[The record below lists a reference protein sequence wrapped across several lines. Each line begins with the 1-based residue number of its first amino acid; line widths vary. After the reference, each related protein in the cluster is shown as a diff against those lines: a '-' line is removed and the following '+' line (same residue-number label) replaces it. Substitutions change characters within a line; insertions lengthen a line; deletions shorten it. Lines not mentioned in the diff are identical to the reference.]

1 MKNELKMPAHCAVVS
16 EDEMTYVEGGSY
28 LDALSTAATVVG
40 AVVLGASYVWGIG
53 TARSWL
59 NQKENR
65 KGNVFT
71 VIGRALDDIGEDMSQ
86 SPSNFLRAGVS
97 PPAGAGRRPCSDRGR
112 HGRRCSRCVAGH
124 YVPAGV
130 LLLHR

>member
-1 MKNELKMPAHCAVVS
+1 MKNELKMPAYCAVVS

-28 LDALSTAATVVG
+28 LDTLSTAATVVG

-59 NQKENR
+59 NQKGNR

-86 SPSNFLRAGVS
+86 SPSNFLRDVVS
-97 PPAGAGRRPCSDRGR
+97 TAAVVGLAPVS
-112 HGRRCSRCVAGH
+112 V
-124 YVPAGV
+124 V
-130 LLLHR
+130 LMLI

>member
-1 MKNELKMPAHCAVVS
+1 MRRRDRNRRNEGKRKMKNELKMPAHCAVVS

-59 NQKENR
+59 NQKGNR

-86 SPSNFLRAGVS
+86 SPSNFLRDVVS
-97 PPAGAGRRPCSDRGR
+97 TAAVVGLAPVS
-112 HGRRCSRCVAGH
+112 V
-124 YVPAGV
+124 V
-130 LLLHR
+130 LMLI

>member
-16 EDEMTYVEGGSY
+16 EDEMTYVGGGSY

-59 NQKENR
+59 NQKGNR

-86 SPSNFLRAGVS
+86 SPSNFLRDVVS
-97 PPAGAGRRPCSDRGR
+97 TAAVVGLAPVS
-112 HGRRCSRCVAGH
+112 V
-124 YVPAGV
+124 V
-130 LLLHR
+130 LMLI

>member
-1 MKNELKMPAHCAVVS
+1 MMENKLYLPAGYAVLS
-16 EDEMTYVEGGSY
+16 DDEMTYTAGGS
-28 LDALSTAATVVG
+28 ASGVGSVMFTVAAAVG
-40 AVVLGASYVWGIG
+40 GVVLASSYVWGIG

-86 SPSNFLRAGVS
+86 SPSNFLRDAVS
-97 PPAGAGRRPCSDRGR
+97 TAAVVGLAPVS
-112 HGRRCSRCVAGH
+112 V
-124 YVPAGV
+124 V
-130 LLLHR
+130 LMLL

>member
-1 MKNELKMPAHCAVVS
+1 MKNELKMPAHCAVVT

-28 LDALSTAATVVG
+28 LDALSTAATVGG
-40 AVVLGASYVWGIG
+40 AVVLGASYVWGSG
-53 TARSWL
+53 PARSWL

-86 SPSNFLRAGVS
+86 SPSNFLRDAVS
-97 PPAGAGRRPCSDRGR
+97 TAAVVGLAPVS
-112 HGRRCSRCVAGH
+112 V
-124 YVPAGV
+124 V
-130 LLLHR
+130 LMLI

>member
-1 MKNELKMPAHCAVVS
+1 MTNKLNLPASYAVMNE
-16 EDEMTYVEGGSY
+16 EEMTYTQGGS
-28 LDALSTAATVVG
+28 DIGGFASAAATVVG

-71 VIGRALDDIGEDMSQ
+71 VIGRALDDIGEDMTK
-86 SPSNFLRAGVS
+86 SPSNFLRDGVS
-97 PPAGAGRRPCSDRGR
+97 TAMVVGLAPISLIL
-112 HGRRCSRCVAGH
+112 
-124 YVPAGV
+124 V
-130 LLLHR
+130 LL

>member
-16 EDEMTYVEGGSY
+16 EDEMTYVEGGGY

-59 NQKENR
+59 NQKANR

-86 SPSNFLRAGVS
+86 SPSNFLRDVVS
-97 PPAGAGRRPCSDRGR
+97 TAAVVGLAPVS
-112 HGRRCSRCVAGH
+112 V
-124 YVPAGV
+124 V
-130 LLLHR
+130 LMLI

>member
-1 MKNELKMPAHCAVVS
+1 MRRRNRNRRNEGKLGMKNELKMPAHCAVVS

-59 NQKENR
+59 NQK
-65 KGNVFT
+65 GNVFT

-86 SPSNFLRAGVS
+86 SPSNFLRDVVS
-97 PPAGAGRRPCSDRGR
+97 TAAVVGLAPVS
-112 HGRRCSRCVAGH
+112 V
-124 YVPAGV
+124 V
-130 LLLHR
+130 LMLI

>member
-1 MKNELKMPAHCAVVS
+1 MSIGYTRNMILGI
-16 EDEMTYVEGGSY
+16 DEVGRGPWAGP
-28 LDALSTAATVVG
+28 LVVG

-86 SPSNFLRAGVS
+86 SPSNFLRDVVS
-97 PPAGAGRRPCSDRGR
+97 TAAVVGLAPVS
-112 HGRRCSRCVAGH
+112 V
-124 YVPAGV
+124 V
-130 LLLHR
+130 LMLI

>member
-1 MKNELKMPAHCAVVS
+1 MNKNMNLPAEYAVLS
-16 EDEMTYVEGGSY
+16 EEEMTYTQGGS
-28 LDALSTAATVVG
+28 DIGGFASTAATVVG

-86 SPSNFLRAGVS
+86 SPSNFLRDVVS
-97 PPAGAGRRPCSDRGR
+97 TAAVVGLAPVS
-112 HGRRCSRCVAGH
+112 V
-124 YVPAGV
+124 V
-130 LLLHR
+130 LMLI

>member
-71 VIGRALDDIGEDMSQ
+71 VIGRDMSQ
-86 SPSNFLRAGVS
+86 SPSNFLRDVVS
-97 PPAGAGRRPCSDRGR
+97 TAAVVGLAPVS
-112 HGRRCSRCVAGH
+112 V
-124 YVPAGV
+124 V
-130 LLLHR
+130 LMLI

>member
-1 MKNELKMPAHCAVVS
+1 MRNELYLPAEYAVLT
-16 EDEMTYVEGGSY
+16 EEEMTYTQGGS
-28 LDALSTAATVVG
+28 DIGGFASTAATVVG

-86 SPSNFLRAGVS
+86 SPSNFLRDVVS
-97 PPAGAGRRPCSDRGR
+97 TAAVVGLAPVS
-112 HGRRCSRCVAGH
+112 V
-124 YVPAGV
+124 V
-130 LLLHR
+130 LMLI

>member
-65 KGNVFT
+65 KGNVKEW
-71 VIGRALDDIGEDMSQ
+71 LDDIGEDMSQ
-86 SPSNFLRAGVS
+86 SPSNFLRDVVS
-97 PPAGAGRRPCSDRGR
+97 TAAVVGLAPVS
-112 HGRRCSRCVAGH
+112 V
-124 YVPAGV
+124 V
-130 LLLHR
+130 LMLI

>member
-71 VIGRALDDIGEDMSQ
+71 VIGRARDV
-86 SPSNFLRAGVS
+86 VS
-97 PPAGAGRRPCSDRGR
+97 TAAVVGLAPVS
-112 HGRRCSRCVAGH
+112 V
-124 YVPAGV
+124 V
-130 LLLHR
+130 LMLI

>member
-71 VIGRALDDIGEDMSQ
+71 VIGRALDDIGEDMS
-86 SPSNFLRAGVS
+86 L
-97 PPAGAGRRPCSDRGR
+97 PAGCGLYRCGGGSGPGQRGADA
-112 HGRRCSRCVAGH
+112 HLSRLSRMPLGT
-124 YVPAGV
+124 P
-130 LLLHR
+130 

>member
-1 MKNELKMPAHCAVVS
+1 MRRRNRNRRNEGKLGMKNELKMPAHCAVVS

-71 VIGRALDDIGEDMSQ
+71 VIGRALDDIGEDMTK
-86 SPSNFLRAGVS
+86 SPSNFLRDGVS
-97 PPAGAGRRPCSDRGR
+97 TAMV
-112 HGRRCSRCVAGH
+112 VAFA
-124 YVPAGV
+124 PLSAI
-130 LLLHR
+130 LLIL